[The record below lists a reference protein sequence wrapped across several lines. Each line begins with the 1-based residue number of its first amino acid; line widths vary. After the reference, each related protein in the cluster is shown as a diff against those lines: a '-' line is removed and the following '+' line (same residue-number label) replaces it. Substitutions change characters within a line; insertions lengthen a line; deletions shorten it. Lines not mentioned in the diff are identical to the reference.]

1 MGMEWLGWA
10 MAVGVAL
17 ALACMRVVAQYERG
31 VVLRWGKLWRVW
43 EPGLH
48 FLIPGVDRL
57 HRVSTRVT
65 VMDVPKQD
73 VITRD
78 NVPIRVNAVVFF
90 RVRSPQDAVMEV
102 ENFVQA
108 TSQKAQTTLREV
120 VGRCELD
127 ELLSSR
133 EKVNEELKG
142 VIGGTVE
149 NWGIEVLGVE
159 VKDVE
164 LPEGMQRAMARQAEA
179 ERERRAKIIG
189 AEGEFEAAARLVEAA
204 RRMEQ
209 HPVAVQLRFLQT
221 LVEVASEKNSTI
233 VLPVPLELLEGW
245 VRRRGEGG

>member
-1 MGMEWLGWA
+1 M
-10 MAVGVAL
+10 
-17 ALACMRVVAQYERG
+17 
-31 VVLRWGKLWRVW
+31 
-43 EPGLH
+43 
-48 FLIPGVDRL
+48 
-57 HRVSTRVT
+57 RVT

-90 RVRSPQDAVMEV
+90 RVRSPQDAVIEV

-133 EKVNEELKG
+133 EKVNEELRE